1 MKSGSHVKRMLVFAL
16 LGPPL
21 GMAAGFFIILP
32 MLSGFDFHTIEPI
45 GFLVLMPASYVLGL
59 LPALLT
65 GLVDALLVDRGLGQ
79 GARVAG
85 TAAAGFLI
93 GFLPILGAI
102 LWGFAQGPFLL
113 LFGIIGAVPAALC
126 SWLTGWLDG
135 RSADRADHDARTTGA

>member
-1 MKSGSHVKRMLVFAL
+1 MLVFAL

-32 MLSGFDFHTIEPI
+32 LLSGLDVHTIEPI
-45 GFLVLMPASYVLGL
+45 GFLVLLPACYVLGL

-65 GLVDALLVDRGLGQ
+65 GLVDALLADRGFGR
-79 GARVAG
+79 GRRIAG

-102 LWGFAQGPFLL
+102 LWGFAHGPFLL
-113 LFGIIGAVPAALC
+113 LFGIIGAVPAAFC
-126 SWLTGWLDG
+126 SWLADWLDV
-135 RSADRADHDARTTGA
+135 GAKER